1 MTLLHELPDFADLVA
16 VVARNE
22 GVDPGLV
29 EKDYWIMHC
38 LWGLQQRGF
47 VFELKGGTSLSK
59 GFKLINRFSED
70 IDIRIHPPGDLPVG
84 KNQNKPAQAAARR
97 TFFDSLADTISIPGV
112 AAVVRDTEF
121 DDVPDYRGAGIRLQ
135 YQSLNPLPAGLK
147 DGILLEAG
155 FDQVAPNL
163 PCSIS
168 SWAYDQAAASGIAQ
182 LTDNRALAVPC
193 YEPGYTFV
201 EKLQTISTKFRMQQE
216 SGEMPAN
223 FMRHYYDVYCL
234 LADKSVDAFI
244 GTEAYIAH
252 KAKRFRQADETDLTQ
267 NEAFRLS
274 DAATRNAYAGA
285 YASTAA
291 LYYRDNVPFDVIVER
306 IAEAAPHL

>member
-38 LWGLQQRGF
+38 LWGLQQAGF

-70 IDIRIHPPGDLPVG
+70 IDILIHPSGDLPVG
-84 KNQNKPAQAAARR
+84 KNQNEPAQAAMRKA
-97 TFFDSLADTISIPGV
+97 FFDSLADTISIPGV
-112 AAVVRDTEF
+112 TAVVRDTEF
-121 DDVPDYRGAGIRLQ
+121 DDIPDYRGAGIRLQ

-147 DGILLEAG
+147 QGILLEAG
-155 FDQVAPNL
+155 FDQVAPNQ
-163 PCSIS
+163 PCTIS
-168 SWAYDQAAASGIAQ
+168 SWSYDQALNSRIVG

-234 LADKSVDAFI
+234 LADKSVNDFI

-252 KAKRFRQADETDLTQ
+252 KAKRFRQADETDLTK

-274 DAATRNAYAGA
+274 DTATRKAYAGA

-291 LYYRDNVPFDVIVER
+291 LYYRDSFSFDLILER
-306 IAEAAPHL
+306 IAAAAPRL

>member
-38 LWGLQQRGF
+38 LWGLQQGGF
-47 VFELKGGTSLSK
+47 VFALKGGTSLSK

-70 IDIRIHPPGDLPVG
+70 IDILIHPPGDLPVG
-84 KNQNKPAQAAARR
+84 KNKNKPAQTGARKA
-97 TFFDSLADTISIPGV
+97 FFDGLADKISIPGV
-112 AAVVRDTEF
+112 TAVVRDTEF
-121 DDVPDYRGAGIRLQ
+121 DDVPHYRGAGIRLQ

-163 PCSIS
+163 PCMIS
-168 SWAYDQAAASGIAQ
+168 SWAYEQAAVSGIAQ
-182 LTDNRALAVPC
+182 LTDNRAFAVPC

-234 LADKSVDAFI
+234 LADKSVNDFI

-252 KAKRFRQADETDLTQ
+252 KAKRFRQADESDLTK

-274 DAATRNAYAGA
+274 DAATRKAYARS
-285 YASTAA
+285 YAATAA
-291 LYYRDNVPFDVIVER
+291 LYYRDNVPFDVILER
-306 IAEAAPHL
+306 IAEAAPRL

>member
-1 MTLLHELPDFADLVA
+1 M
-16 VVARNE
+16 
-22 GVDPGLV
+22 
-29 EKDYWIMHC
+29 
-38 LWGLQQRGF
+38 
-47 VFELKGGTSLSK
+47 FELKGRTSLSK

-70 IDIRIHPPGDLPVG
+70 IDILIHPSGDLPVG
-84 KNQNKPAQAAARR
+84 KNQNKPAQAAMRKA
-97 TFFDSLADTISIPGV
+97 FFDSLADTISIPGV
-112 AAVVRDTEF
+112 TAVVRDTEF
-121 DDVPDYRGAGIRLQ
+121 DDIPDYRGAGIRLQ

-147 DGILLEAG
+147 QGILLEAG
-155 FDQVAPNL
+155 FDQVAPNQ
-163 PCSIS
+163 PCTIS
-168 SWAYDQAAASGIAQ
+168 SWSYDQALNSRIVG

-234 LADKSVDAFI
+234 LADKSVNDFI

-252 KAKRFRQADETDLTQ
+252 KAKRFRQADETDLTK

-274 DAATRNAYAGA
+274 DTATRKAYAGA

-291 LYYRDNVPFDVIVER
+291 LYYRDSFSFDRILER
-306 IAEAAPHL
+306 IAAAAPRL